1 MKTWIFKKSTLPEA
15 WVFEFTTLIIDKWQP
30 LSFSV
35 NWGIASLN
43 KNKTSYMAFFFPF
56 YGIDYHVF
64 FFFFAFNSFGTFIR
78 RQTMNYNYMS
88 ACFWL
93 HLFFFSSSFNNI
105 FCAFLLHVFSGNGL
119 YTPVLFPF
127 LWLTVRPLAPKALVH
142 TPQTLERQDW
152 RVR

>member
-1 MKTWIFKKSTLPEA
+1 
-15 WVFEFTTLIIDKWQP
+15 
-30 LSFSV
+30 
-35 NWGIASLN
+35 
-43 KNKTSYMAFFFPF
+43 MAFFFPF
-56 YGIDYHVF
+56 YGIDYHVFF

-93 HLFFFSSSFNNI
+93 HLFFFSSFNNI

-119 YTPVLFPF
+119 YAPVLFPF

-142 TPQTLERQDW
+142 TPQTLERQDC